1 MGPDGPREEDIMR
14 EAREQRLYDLTH
26 DMDCIG
32 GDDEIWEQI
41 HSLSNEDLEELI
53 KEQEELLEA

>member
-1 MGPDGPREEDIMR
+1 MR

-41 HSLSNEDLEELI
+41 HSLSDEDLEELI